1 MFQRFYNLSLQR
13 KQMLIIMLISAAALL
28 LACAAFVIYD
38 ALAYRR
44 EMVTSATSLAEVV
57 GNNTT
62 AAIEFNDPEVA
73 HQTLA
78 ALAGVPKIQ
87 HARVR
92 TSDGATF
99 ATYSRDG
106 ASPPAFPHLATDSE
120 HRFTADGLLLA
131 VPIFQ
136 GGERV
141 GTIELVVN
149 LNEFQMR
156 LWRYAG
162 IVAIVFAG
170 SLVVALVLSLQLG
183 RLITRPVQHLAHVV
197 QAVTREKNYS
207 ARAQKQGADEMG
219 QLIDG
224 FNEMLAQIQHRDSAL
239 QAARETLELRV
250 TERTQELARS
260 LSLLNATLDS
270 TADGIVAIDLASE
283 VTCANAKFRTMWNLP
298 AELLERGKRDEMIA
312 FMAQA
317 ARETDKFLNR
327 AREIVAQPEQESFDV
342 LELADGRV
350 FERYVHTQRIDGR
363 TVGRVINFRD
373 ITARQ
378 RAAQELAEAHEELVD
393 ASRRAGMAE
402 VATGV
407 LHNVGNVLNSVNVAS
422 GCVAEN
428 IRKSRAANLTKVVAL
443 LREHEAELGA
453 FFTANPRGKQ
463 LLPYLTQL
471 AEHITSEQGSAL
483 KELAE
488 VQKHIDHIKDIV
500 AMQQSFARFS
510 GMTEIVAVPDLVE
523 DALRMNA
530 SSLARHDVRVVKEF
544 ENVPPITVEKHKVLQ
559 ILVNLVTNAKQ
570 ACDAVNRDDK
580 QLTLKVRSQ
589 ADRVHIAVADNG
601 VGIPP
606 ENLTRIFAHGFTT
619 KKNGHGFGLHSGAL
633 AAKELGGALRVESAG
648 VGHGTVFTLELP
660 LKPRR
665 NHHA

>member
-1 MFQRFYNLSLQR
+1 MLQRFYNLSLQR

-44 EMVTSATSLAEVV
+44 EMATSAASLAEVV

-62 AAIEFNDPEVA
+62 AAIEFNDSNVA
-73 HQTLA
+73 RQTLA

-92 TSDGATF
+92 TLDGATF

-106 ASPPAFPHLATDSE
+106 AHPPAFPHLAAESE
-120 HRFTADGLLLA
+120 HRFTADGLLVA

-136 GGERV
+136 GSERV
-141 GTIELVVN
+141 GTIELVAN
-149 LNEFQMR
+149 LSEFQRR

-162 IVAIVFAG
+162 IVAFVFAG
-170 SLVVALVLSLQLG
+170 SLVVAFFLSLQLG
-183 RLITRPVQHLAHVV
+183 RLTTRPVQHLAQVV
-197 QAVTREKNYS
+197 QSVTREKNYS
-207 ARAQKQGADEMG
+207 ARAQKQGADELG

-224 FNEMLAQIQHRDSAL
+224 FNEMLTQIQHRDTAL

-283 VTCANAKFRTMWNLP
+283 VTCANTKFRTMWSIP
-298 AELLERGKRDEMIA
+298 AELLERGKRDELAA
-312 FMAQA
+312 FMARA
-317 ARETDKFLNR
+317 TREPEKFLQR
-327 AREIVAQPEQESFDV
+327 ALEIIAQPDQEAFDV
-342 LELADGRV
+342 IDLADGRV
-350 FERYVHTQRIDGR
+350 FERYIHAQCIDGR

-378 RAAQELAEAHEELVD
+378 QAAQELAEAHEELVD

-443 LREHEAELGA
+443 LREHEADLGE
-453 FFTANPRGKQ
+453 FFTQNPKGKQ
-463 LLPYLTQL
+463 LLPYLAQL
-471 AEHITSEQGSAL
+471 AEHISVEQGSAL

-530 SSLARHDVRVVKEF
+530 SALARHDVRVVKEF
-544 ENVPPITVEKHKVLQ
+544 EDVPPITVEKHKVLQ

-570 ACDAVNRDDK
+570 ACDAVARDDK
-580 QLTLKVRSQ
+580 QLTLKVRSH

-648 VGHGTVFTLELP
+648 IGHGTVFTLELP

-665 NHHA
+665 NNHA